1 MTSLSSHPRVFA
13 SEACCVPHFP
23 PLLHYSMAASEAVVG
38 NARSQA
44 ASAALTSL
52 APLLAAYHTGVDEVL
67 ASQEALQGKLR
78 ALLDGE

>member
-1 MTSLSSHPRVFA
+1 
-13 SEACCVPHFP
+13 
-23 PLLHYSMAASEAVVG
+23 MAASEAVVG

-44 ASAALTSL
+44 AAAALESL